1 MGRPQGRPV
10 SAMNIFNTFFNWS
23 VMVQALPLLLTGL
36 VLTIEL
42 GVVSIVLGLVAGL
55 GVALVRLYAPRWLSL
70 LSIAYID
77 LFRAIPLLVLLIV
90 IYYALPFVG
99 IRLSP
104 FVAATAAISM
114 VSCAYTAE
122 IFRAGI
128 EAIPRGQFEA
138 SQALGLGYFTMMRDV
153 ILPQAF
159 RIVIPPIT
167 NNCVNVMKD
176 TALASVV
183 AMAELLKQAT
193 QTQALYA
200 NPSPLIGAAA
210 IYILLLW
217 PLVRMVGRLERR
229 AQAARR

>member
-1 MGRPQGRPV
+1 
-10 SAMNIFNTFFNWS
+10 MNIFNTFFNWS

-42 GVVSIVLGLVAGL
+42 GVVSIVLGLIGGL
-55 GVALVRLYAPRWLSL
+55 AVALVRLYAPRWLSL
-70 LSIAYID
+70 LSMAYID

-104 FVAATAAISM
+104 FLAATTAISM

>member
-1 MGRPQGRPV
+1 
-10 SAMNIFNTFFNWS
+10 MNIFNTFFNWS

-42 GVVSIVLGLVAGL
+42 GVVSIILGLIGGL
-55 GVALVRLYAPRWLSL
+55 AVALVRLYAPRWLSL

-104 FVAATAAISM
+104 FLAATTAISM

-138 SQALGLGYFTMMRDV
+138 SQALGLGYVTMMRDV

>member
-1 MGRPQGRPV
+1 
-10 SAMNIFNTFFNWS
+10 MNIFNTFFNWG
-23 VMVQALPLLLTGL
+23 VMVQALPMLMIGL

-55 GVALVRLYAPRWLSL
+55 GIALVRLYAPRWLSL

-104 FVAATAAISM
+104 FLAATTAISM

-138 SQALGLGYFTMMRDV
+138 SQALGLDYFTMMRDV

-210 IYILLLW
+210 IYVLLLW